1 MLQHIQIVADHREAN
16 SGVIEALTCME
27 NVTVEVRSLKLGDY
41 RLGNG
46 LVVERKRL
54 PDLVVSI
61 KDGRLF
67 SQATRLASH
76 ETRAAVI
83 LEGQARDLAGSGM
96 RREALLG
103 AIVSLGLI
111 YDLAVLRSSNPAE
124 TAQVLVYAARQLDAH
139 EKDITQRHGKRP
151 KRRRK
156 VQLKLLQGLPGVG
169 PKKAEAMLSRFGSV
183 AGVLSATEDE
193 LQSVEGLGPT
203 LARAIRWAV
212 D

>member
-1 MLQHIQIVADHREAN
+1 
-16 SGVIEALTCME
+16 
-27 NVTVEVRSLKLGDY
+27 VTVEVRSLKLGDY

-67 SQATRLASH
+67 SQAIRLASH